1 MDFRRRLRAE
11 EPEINF
17 IPLIDLLLVILIFL
31 MITTTYARFR
41 ELPLNLPGVQA
52 EPLATRPGEIV
63 VAVARDGRYLI
74 DAGQPKFV
82 SPAALADELRVVAS
96 GVQNPLVVVH
106 ADAGA
111 SHQSVMAVLEA
122 ARSAGLPRI
131 SFAARSAGP

>member
-1 MDFRRRLRAE
+1 
-11 EPEINF
+11 
-17 IPLIDLLLVILIFL
+17 
-31 MITTTYARFR
+31 
-41 ELPLNLPGVQA
+41 
-52 EPLATRPGEIV
+52 V